1 MIGMASRSWPDRR
14 LAIGLVECATLE
26 RCMFFNSEYILAKEL
41 EKFAMKMDDEA
52 PKLKVTF
59 PESGHIT

>member
-1 MIGMASRSWPDRR
+1 
-14 LAIGLVECATLE
+14 
-26 RCMFFNSEYILAKEL
+26 MFFNSEYILAKEL